1 MYPLC
6 VRPSLLAW
14 SRLTS
19 VVAANGANFGYNTA
33 WLFFALGL
41 MASILAIFI
50 IPETAKRS
58 PAELDELY
66 EKRIPAWKMKGYVTD
81 VQKAQNGTE

>member
-1 MYPLC
+1 
-6 VRPSLLAW
+6 
-14 SRLTS
+14 
-19 VVAANGANFGYNTA
+19 
-33 WLFFALGL
+33 